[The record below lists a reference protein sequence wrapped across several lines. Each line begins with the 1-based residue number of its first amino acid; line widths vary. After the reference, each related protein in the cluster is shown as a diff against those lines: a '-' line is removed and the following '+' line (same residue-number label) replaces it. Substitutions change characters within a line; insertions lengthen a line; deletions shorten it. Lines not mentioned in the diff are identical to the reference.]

1 MRRRLDFT
9 ALLAMVAFGLA
20 ATSSDARAQDTVR
33 VAVPSLA
40 SFDVTDVLASAA
52 ASSNPTRV
60 SFDNAVIPPTQ
71 VIRISVRADSDLAG
85 PESSSIPAS
94 NVSWTTSNV
103 TNGIGV
109 NGVLSKTSYTVAF
122 EGQPMATTG
131 GVDIA
136 WTLSA
141 PGAAVRAGTH
151 QATLRWKIEAI
162 TP

>member
-1 MRRRLDFT
+1 MRRRLDLA
-9 ALLAMVAFGLA
+9 ALLAAVAFGVA
-20 ATSSDARAQDTVR
+20 ATSNVARAQDTVR
-33 VAVPSLA
+33 IAVPSLA
-40 SFDVTDVLASAA
+40 SFDVTNVLASAV
-52 ASSNPTRV
+52 ASPNPTRV

-71 VIRISVRADSDLAG
+71 IIRISVRADGDLAG

-151 QATLRWKIEAI
+151 QATLRWKIEAS